1 MYHVETV
8 NGIKTMT
15 DEDIFYFQRRA
26 EAEFKLA
33 RQATKPEVVAAHRQ
47 LAEAYLGR
55 IASAEPIRQAQHA

>member
-1 MYHVETV
+1 
-8 NGIKTMT
+8 MT
-15 DEDIFYFQRRA
+15 DDDIFYFQRRA

-55 IASAEPIRQAQHA
+55 IASAEPIRRAQHA